1 MGGPPPHMVG
11 GGGGREGVGGGV
23 EIKKEPPED
32 YQMKPIHP
40 PPPPPHSVKA
50 TGAGGPPPQPPPSS
64 HHHPPPQQQQQ
75 GLPPPATAG
84 LLHPHH
90 ELNTKCLD
98 SKELAALAPHHLPP
112 PPQQQQQQPPPDQQ
126 LPPHFEKDSDSNEE
140 ECHRPISPGPD
151 ATPCNKEFHKSK
163 NAIFIKLLNRGI
175 NSCSR
180 CDLVFKPQPHSDLA
194 KKREEREKKLL
205 QAAATIKEEKV
216 QPTKRIDTP
225 IKSSCTEA
233 QVTSTLSQHGPYGGE
248 RMTPRPYPGHDTPAL
263 RQLSEYARP
272 HTLGQDFGRSG
283 PYGLSTLPPH
293 VDPML
298 PYRLASMYPAGS
310 RERLE
315 LELERDKRERDARE
329 RELRERELREMEIRE
344 KFKADMEMKPPG
356 TPGSKIRGNTLD
368 APWIDMRRYA
378 YPPSAAAQS
387 HLVQQAAGNS
397 SSSSSSSSNTPHIPG
412 VYPPTSLANDLLA
425 RERERLE
432 RLDILHN
439 DHMTGRMIYEIY
451 SQRFTNE
458 QHIYLQRVT
467 NECYLRSKHDRSLV
481 DPTHLVYQFSR
492 ADPMSG
498 VTPGGAG
505 ATNPG
510 GHHLP
515 ALPHSYPSHPILANR
530 DRDTFFHPD
539 VLRAYSDPA
548 LAHQI
553 STQAAQHEAM
563 QRHFAMERE
572 RYGAT
577 GHLPH

>member
-1 MGGPPPHMVG
+1 M
-11 GGGGREGVGGGV
+11 
-23 EIKKEPPED
+23 
-32 YQMKPIHP
+32 
-40 PPPPPHSVKA
+40 SLA
-50 TGAGGPPPQPPPSS
+50 LPPQSAHSQP
-64 HHHPPPQQQQQ
+64 
-75 GLPPPATAG
+75 
-84 LLHPHH
+84 
-90 ELNTKCLD
+90 
-98 SKELAALAPHHLPP
+98 LAPEQIPTDSHY
-112 PPQQQQQQPPPDQQ
+112 
-126 LPPHFEKDSDSNEE
+126 EKDSDSNED

-194 KKREEREKKLL
+194 KKREEREKKVL
-205 QAAATIKEEKV
+205 QASATIKEEKV

-225 IKSSCTEA
+225 IKSSSTEA
-233 QVTSTLSQHGPYGGE
+233 QVTSTLSSQHGPYGGE

-298 PYRLASMYPAGS
+298 PYRLASMYPTGS

-378 YPPSAAAQS
+378 YPPTAAAQS
-387 HLVQQAAGNS
+387 HLVQQSAGN
-397 SSSSSSSSNTPHIPG
+397 SSSSNTPHIPG

-432 RLDILHN
+432 RLGIP
-439 DHMTGRMIYEIY
+439 TGISHLLGDPAY
-451 SQRFTNE
+451 STLVERISAE
-458 QHIYLQRVT
+458 RLQAERLALST
-467 NECYLRSKHDRSLV
+467 
-481 DPTHLVYQFSR
+481 
-492 ADPMSG
+492 DPMVRLQMASLS
-498 VTPGGAG
+498 A
-505 ATNPG
+505 A
-510 GHHLP
+510 
-515 ALPHSYPSHPILANR
+515 
-530 DRDTFFHPD
+530 
-539 VLRAYSDPA
+539 
-548 LAHQI
+548 
-553 STQAAQHEAM
+553 STHA
-563 QRHFAMERE
+563 
-572 RYGAT
+572 
-577 GHLPH
+577 